1 MKHTLMTAAFAAL
14 MASGPALA
22 DLTIIDTSYRT
33 GPYAANGIPFSDGYQ
48 DYFTLLNER
57 DGGIGGEK
65 INLVE
70 CETGYNTEKGV
81 ECYEATKGAGNGALV
96 YQPLSTG
103 ITYQLIPKATA
114 DGIPLHTMGYGRTSA
129 KNGAIFEWVFNYP
142 ANYWDGASHAI
153 IHILEQNGGDISGKK
168 IALVYHNSA
177 YGKEPIRTL
186 EELSAKHGFELTLLP
201 VDHPGQEQKSQ
212 WLQIRREKPDNVILW
227 GWGVMNQVAIQEAV
241 NIRYPMDQ
249 LIGIWFSGS
258 ESDVKPAGAKAN
270 GYKAL
275 AFHNLGDDYPVY
287 DDIRKYVVDAGKAAG
302 AGDQLGTVLY
312 NRGVY
317 AAMLAAEA
325 IKTAQEIHGVS
336 AINAAQMRDG
346 MENLEMTEA
355 KMAALG
361 LPEFGPEFKVTC
373 ENHGGNGYGAVAQ
386 WDAEAGEF
394 KLITDYFQSD
404 QEIIS
409 KLVAEDSAAF
419 AAENGIEPRC

>member
-1 MKHTLMTAAFAAL
+1 MKMKILTAVAATI
-14 MASGPALA
+14 MAAGPALA
-22 DLTIIDTSYRT
+22 DLVIVDTSYRT

-65 INLVE
+65 VRIEE

-81 ECYEATKGAGNGALV
+81 ECYEATKGEGALV

-129 KNGAIFEWVFNYP
+129 KNGEIFKYVFNYP
-142 ANYWDGASHAI
+142 ANYWDGASLAVSH
-153 IHILEQNGGDISGKK
+153 LLDGNGGDLSGKK

-186 EELSAKHGFELTLLP
+186 EGLAEKHGYELMLLP

-212 WLQIRREKPDNVILW
+212 WLQIRQQRPDYVLMW

-241 NIRYPMDQ
+241 NIRFPMENF
-249 LIGIWFSGS
+249 IGIWWSGS
-258 ESDVKPAGAKAN
+258 ENDVKPAGDKAN

-275 AFHNLGDDYPVY
+275 TFHNLGSDYPIY
-287 DDIRKYVVDAGKAAG
+287 GDIAKYVVDAGNAAG
-302 AGDQLGTVLY
+302 AGDQVGTVLY
-312 NRGVY
+312 NRGMY

-325 IKTAQEIHGVS
+325 IKTAQEMHGTA
-336 AINAAQMRDG
+336 AITSQQMRDG
-346 MENLEMTEA
+346 MENLEITEA
-355 KMAALG
+355 KMAGLG
-361 LPEFGPEFKVTC
+361 LPNFGPEFKVSC
-373 ENHGGNGYGAVAQ
+373 QNHGGNGFGAVSQ
-386 WDAEAGEF
+386 WDAAAGEF
-394 KLITDYFQSD
+394 KLITEYYQSD
-404 QEIIS
+404 QDVITP
-409 KLVAEDSAAF
+409 LVAEDSAAF
-419 AAENGIEPRC
+419 AAENSIEAGC